1 MYNHIYDIKNFVAYS
16 DSTTSVSTHFNLKH
30 HDNKKHFSFFIYKT
44 DVIDLTFRL
53 YSESFLLNLCKNMK
67 VRLMNDHIPIIKDFY
82 PFNFNSIRVL
92 NRER

>member
-1 MYNHIYDIKNFVAYS
+1 MII
-16 DSTTSVSTHFNLKH
+16 
-30 HDNKKHFSFFIYKT
+30 KKHFSFFIYKT
-44 DVIDLTFRL
+44 GVTDLAFRL

-92 NRER
+92 NRKE